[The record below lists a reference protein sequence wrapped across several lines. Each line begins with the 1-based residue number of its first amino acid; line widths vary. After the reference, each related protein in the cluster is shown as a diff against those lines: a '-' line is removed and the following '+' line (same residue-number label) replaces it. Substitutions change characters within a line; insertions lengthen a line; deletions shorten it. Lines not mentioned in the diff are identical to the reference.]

1 MSEEQAVSG
10 SSEMTAERT
19 NGGPDAAEPEP
30 RTSRLGGDFW
40 SRYGVLLALLVMVG
54 FFIFAS
60 DNFLTQTNL
69 VNILRQS
76 AVVAIAAV
84 GATKVL
90 ISGGIDISQ
99 GAVMAFAGLTSV
111 VLIEQYGMPDLVA
124 IGAALAIA
132 LVFGMANGLLAEIVR
147 IPAFIATLGTA
158 LVIRGIAF
166 VYTEGRSIGLSGGSG
181 EILAWLG
188 RGFIGPLPVPVVL
201 MLLLYVVAT
210 WIMSRTTWGL
220 HTYAIGSAERA
231 ARIAGVR
238 VARHRIEV
246 YAVAGLL
253 SGLAGVVLAGRL
265 ASAAPGLATGA
276 EFDILTAVVLGGTS
290 IYGGRGNVPRT
301 LLGAVFLATMTNG
314 LILLNVPTFYQTI
327 TVGVVLLTALSLDRL
342 RSRRGR

>member
-1 MSEEQAVSG
+1 MSAERAPADAVAGRPGDGQASEEPGPRVSR
-10 SSEMTAERT
+10 M
-19 NGGPDAAEPEP
+19 
-30 RTSRLGGDFW
+30 GGDFW
-40 SRYGVLLALLVMVG
+40 SRYGVLLALLVMVA
-54 FFIFAS
+54 FFVLAS
-60 DNFLTQTNL
+60 ENFLTQTNL

-99 GAVMAFAGLTSV
+99 GAVMAFAGLASV
-111 VLIEQYGMPDLVA
+111 VLIEQYGMPDVVA
-124 IGAALAIA
+124 IAAALGIA
-132 LVFGMANGLLAEIVR
+132 LLFGMANGLLAEIVR

-181 EILAWLG
+181 EMLTWLG

-201 MLLLYVVAT
+201 MIAVYLVAT
-210 WIMSRTTWGL
+210 WVMSRTTWGL
-220 HTYAIGSAERA
+220 HTYAVGSAERA

-314 LILLNVPTFYQTI
+314 LVLLNVPTFYQTI
-327 TVGVVLLTALSLDRL
+327 TVGAVLLTALSLDRL
-342 RSRRGR
+342 RSRGAR